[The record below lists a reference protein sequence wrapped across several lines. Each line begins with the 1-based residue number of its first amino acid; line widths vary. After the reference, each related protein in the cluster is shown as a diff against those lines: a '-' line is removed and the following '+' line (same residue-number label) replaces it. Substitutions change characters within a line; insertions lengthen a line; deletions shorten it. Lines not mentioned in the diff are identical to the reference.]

1 MPAPPARSHLSG
13 APTNAQFNTG
23 IGALHDYLLGLLGSS
38 GNAADARAALGITLN
53 PPVGVCR
60 AWVNF
65 NGTGTVAIRASGN
78 VSSITDNGVG
88 DYTVNFATAMPDAN
102 YVVTASARI
111 SSGFMSFVSPTTFSI
126 NSIRLSVPGL
136 VNDGPFHYPE
146 VAGAAPRDAEILNIA
161 IFC

>member
-102 YVVTASARI
+102 YASVLTGGIPSGNTLAVNESTTTPKTASFLRL
-111 SSGFMSFVSPTTFSI
+111 FSI
-126 NSIRLSVPGL
+126 QSATPVDLPV
-136 VNDGPFHYPE
+136 
-146 VAGAAPRDAEILNIA
+146 LNVA
-161 IFC
+161 IFR